1 MFQMLGNLSIT
12 QAQRKTQ
19 WGTGGGGSCSSLK
32 GGDGEGQVAGRGH
45 MLHCVGTATPT
56 AGQ

>member
-1 MFQMLGNLSIT
+1 MLGNLSIT